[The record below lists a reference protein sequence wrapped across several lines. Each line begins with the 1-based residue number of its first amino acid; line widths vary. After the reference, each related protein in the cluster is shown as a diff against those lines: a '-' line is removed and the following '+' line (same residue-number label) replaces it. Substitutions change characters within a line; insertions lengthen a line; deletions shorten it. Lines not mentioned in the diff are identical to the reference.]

1 MADSQLGSETRPL
14 RVAIVGSG
22 PSAFYAAEALFKVGG
37 LSCRCDVFDRL
48 PTPYGLV
55 RGGVAPDHQ
64 NIKGV
69 VKVYEKIA
77 AQDGFRF
84 FGNVMVGRD
93 ITVDELAAHYDRVI
107 WAVGNES
114 DRKLGIPGEDLQG
127 VHSATAFVGWY
138 NGHPDHRHHEFG
150 LDRAKR
156 AVVVGNGNV
165 AMDVTRVLIRDPD
178 ELAVTDITEGA
189 VAALRNSGVDEVVL
203 LGRRGAAQAAF
214 STKEIQEIGKLE
226 SADLIVP
233 PEEIAL
239 DPVSEAWLAA
249 DAPRAAQRNL
259 DFLRQQAETA
269 PAGHP
274 RRARAVFCASPVEVL
289 GDGDRVRGLKI
300 ERNRLIADAHGTPR
314 PQGTGEF
321 FEIACELVFAAV
333 GYRGIPVPGLPF
345 DEASGT
351 IPNDAGRV
359 LRSSGGEVLPHHYV
373 VGWAK
378 RGPSGL
384 IGTNSP
390 DSKATVESL
399 IADLAGETAPAL
411 AADDSDAVP
420 TFLRE
425 RAIDFVSYADWKL
438 YDTWEQL
445 EGKRRNK
452 VRHKL
457 SDPAAILAVVRE
469 LRAAGSCEL

>member
-1 MADSQLGSETRPL
+1 MAGLPLGSPSRPL

-64 NIKGV
+64 KIKAV

-77 AQDGFRF
+77 ADAGFRF
-84 FGNVMVGRD
+84 FGNVRVGRD
-93 ITVDELAAHYDRVI
+93 LSVAELERLYDRVI

-114 DRKLGIPGEDLQG
+114 DRKLGIPGEELAG

-138 NGHPDHRHHEFG
+138 NGHPDHQSHRFDLE
-150 LDRAKR
+150 RTRR

-165 AMDVTRVLIRDPD
+165 AMDVTRVLLQDPD
-178 ELAVTDITEGA
+178 VLATTDITEEA
-189 VAALRNSGVDEVVL
+189 VALLRRSGVQEVVL

-214 STKEIQEIGKLE
+214 STKEI
-226 SADLIVP
+226 
-233 PEEIAL
+233 EEIAEL
-239 DPVSEAWLAA
+239 GSAALEVPAAEIANDPVSEAWLASG
-249 DAPRAAQRNL
+249 APRAALRNL
-259 DFLRQQAETA
+259 EFLREHAA
-269 PAGHP
+269 KPLRAAK
-274 RRARAVFCASPVEVL
+274 RRARTLFCASPVEVL
-289 GDGDRVRGLKI
+289 GEAGRVRGI
-300 ERNRLIADAHGTPR
+300 RVERNALVPEADGTPR
-314 PQGTGEF
+314 AKGTKTF
-321 FEIACELVFAAV
+321 FEIDCELVLAAV
-333 GYRGIPVPGLPF
+333 GYRGVPVPGLPF
-345 DEASGT
+345 DERSGT
-351 IPNDAGRV
+351 IPNSEGRV
-359 LRSSGGEVLPHHYV
+359 LVAAGGGVLPRHYV

-390 DSKATVESL
+390 DSKATVEAL
-399 IADLAGETAPAL
+399 VADLATANAEALPAEEL
-411 AADDSDAVP
+411 EAMPRLLGARGV
-420 TFLRE
+420 
-425 RAIDFVSYADWKL
+425 DFVSFADWKL
-438 YDTWEQL
+438 YDAWEQL

-457 SDPAAILAVVRE
+457 SDPAAILAVIRE
-469 LRAAGSCEL
+469 IRGAGA